1 MEAIIE
7 QSSKTELIKSFST
20 LSLEKIVKEKM
31 PSIGLLA
38 KVHGEEVIENAVG
51 VLISDLNESF
61 DKNLSRNEIEE
72 IIAEVTSGFSR
83 NLTLEGIY
91 LTCREIKYK
100 NDTIKIT
107 VNKVLK
113 ALANHQNSLM
123 ECAMRINYSNHLSH
137 KHQGNRSN
145 NDALEKQA
153 NQIAKTMYITGKL
166 K

>member
-1 MEAIIE
+1 
-7 QSSKTELIKSFST
+7 
-20 LSLEKIVKEKM
+20 M
-31 PSIGLLA
+31 PSIGLLEKYYTEKYKREIVSTREDKSPSIIEQIA
-38 KVHGEEVIENAVG
+38 KEKAVSLIENAVG

-61 DKNLSRNEIEE
+61 DKNLSKNEIEE

-83 NLTLEGIY
+83 NLTFEGIY
-91 LTCREIKYK
+91 ITCREIKYK

-123 ECAMRINYSNHLSH
+123 DCAMRINYSNHLSH

-145 NDALEKQA
+145 NDAIERQA
-153 NQIAKTMYITGKL
+153 HQMALTMHLTGKL